1 MYYKSNSY
9 DAMNEYTYWVYTQMI
24 KAKMLKEV
32 TALQD
37 YGPQPFIVDIEELT
51 ENNDYFRRVYW
62 TNSHLQLALMS
73 LNVGED
79 IGIEMHPDVD
89 QFINIVDGEGLVM
102 IGDRKDNLIHQANVS
117 EGIAVIVPAGWWHN
131 IKNVGDTPLKL
142 YTIYA
147 PPQHPAGTIHKTK
160 EEAESE

>member
-24 KAKMLKEV
+24 KAKKLNEATV
-32 TALQD
+32 LQD
-37 YGPQPFIVDIEELT
+37 YGPEPFIVNIEDIT
-51 ENNDYFRRVYW
+51 ESNDYFRRVYW
-62 TNSHLQLALMS
+62 TNNHLQLAVMS

-79 IGIEMHPDVD
+79 IGLEMHPNVD
-89 QFINIVDGEGLVM
+89 QFISIEDGEGIVM
-102 IGDRKDNLIHQANVS
+102 IGDSKENLIHQANVS
-117 EGIAVIVPAGWWHN
+117 EGIAIIIPAGWWHN

-147 PPQHPAGTIHKTK
+147 PPEHPAGTIHKTK
-160 EEAESE
+160 EESEQ